1 MVMTNHKGPDGAN
14 APEQGRA
21 KLSCDEVRENIVAL
35 QRDEL
40 SPVTAESIGLHLAS
54 CPECREEALSL
65 ELASHDYAE
74 LPRLPPPPDL
84 VASTMRRIAREGMGS
99 MPAGAKRATERK
111 RAPKPKSRGER
122 VRKGT
127 TSARILLARGTG
139 ILRRQVSN
147 PFVRV
152 AVAAALFIVVALLRT
167 DKVVN
172 AAGRAQRSLLG
183 ANVSEAV
190 DEVRD
195 AFLEKLRL

>member
-1 MVMTNHKGPDGAN
+1 MVMTNDRGPDGAD
-14 APEQGRA
+14 AREQA
-21 KLSCDEVRENIVAL
+21 AEKLSCGEARQDIVAL

-40 SPVTAESIGLHLAS
+40 SPLRAESIRVHLAS

-65 ELASHDYAE
+65 ELASHDFAE
-74 LPRLPPPPDL
+74 LPRLAPPPDL
-84 VASTMRRIAREGMGS
+84 IANTMHRVARES
-99 MPAGAKRATERK
+99 AGARSAGEPKRVAT
-111 RAPKPKSRGER
+111 PKAHGRR

-127 TSARILLARGTG
+127 TSARILLARGTS

-167 DKVVN
+167 DKAVD

-190 DEVRD
+190 DEARD
-195 AFLEKLRL
+195 AFLRKLRL

>member
-1 MVMTNHKGPDGAN
+1 MTNDKGAEGAD
-14 APEQGRA
+14 AREQGPT
-21 KLSCDEVRENIVAL
+21 KLSCDEARQDIVAL

-40 SPVTAESIGLHLAS
+40 SPLRAESIRLHLAS

-65 ELASHDYAE
+65 ELASHDFAE
-74 LPRLPPPPDL
+74 LSRLAPPPDL
-84 VASTMRRIAREGMGS
+84 VAITMRRVEGEGMGS
-99 MPAGAKRATERK
+99 MPAGAKRAAERK
-111 RAPKPKSRGER
+111 RAPMPKSRGGR
-122 VRKGT
+122 VRRGT

-147 PFVRV
+147 PLVRV
-152 AVAAALFIVVALLRT
+152 AVAAALFIVVTLLRS
-167 DKVVN
+167 DKAVD

-190 DEVRD
+190 DEARD